1 LYISTTKTAAKSALV
16 SPSDCG
22 LAVTIPLDRETFAK
36 KLEREEEGNFVQAF
50 RAERSALSVD
60 GLWRLYQ
67 PYADLASEI
76 ANRVR
81 AFGVSVVLDVSLD
94 QFASLLRSHA
104 VVALVAQW
112 RSALFRAS
120 DIQDAHAIFDRLSD
134 PTSPPRQSIQRFG
147 SGARNPESA
156 DTEILAEYLN
166 QSLLCDLQIPGANGK
181 EPRLGEITRFQYQ
194 IFRRRESLAMETLF
208 RGGAGA
214 EFAEGFHSVNEIV
227 SCFPP
232 EFSGLVDLTVCN
244 SVLLAESIRRAYP
257 DCLVLANEDLAYLDF
272 RLATYAQVIRSLSG
286 QPEPYEDVVYRIR
299 KELQEIGH
307 EAQRRL
313 GAIRIISALWRKIRR
328 PGA

>member
-1 LYISTTKTAAKSALV
+1 LYISTTKTAPNSPLV

-22 LAVTIPLDRETFAK
+22 LAVSIPLDRETFAK
-36 KLEREEEGNFVQAF
+36 KLERAEEGNFVQAF

-60 GLWRLYQ
+60 GLWLLYQ

-81 AFGVSVVLDVSLD
+81 ALGVSVVLDVSLD
-94 QFASLLRSHA
+94 RFASLLRSHA

-112 RSALFRAS
+112 RSALFRTG
-120 DIQDAHAIFDRLSD
+120 DIQNAHAIFDRLSD
-134 PTSPPRQSIQRFG
+134 PTSRLKVSIQQFA
-147 SGARNPESA
+147 SDTRNPESA
-156 DTEILAEYLN
+156 ASEKLVEYLN
-166 QSLLCDLQIPGANGK
+166 QSLLCGLQVPGAKGK
-181 EPRLGEITRFQYQ
+181 EPRLGEITRFQYE
-194 IFRRRESLAMETLF
+194 IFRRRQLLPTDPLF

-214 EFAEGFHSVNEIV
+214 EFEEGFRSVNEIL

-272 RLATYAQVIRSLSG
+272 RLATYAQVIRSLSY
-286 QPEPYEDVVYRIR
+286 QPEAYEDVVYRIR
-299 KELQEIGH
+299 KQLQEIGH
-307 EAQRRL
+307 EAQRRV
-313 GAIRIISALWRKIRR
+313 GAIRILSALWRKLHR